1 MMNMSWIIGLAS
13 SFSAAT
19 VAFLFRGGTTSSGG
33 DESQIYVEVDEFELE
48 AMRLELTPFGR
59 FLHVALEIFADD
71 IQELIY
77 VGQILREN
85 RGLLILLV
93 GGVFSMMFALVAG
106 LENVDLPKA
115 LCLST
120 ALYGITTVLVAKSA
134 RRLVLSST
142 QQGKAKLTMT
152 DVRKMMDAVPKE
164 EFCDL
169 NTCDES
175 LIKKMLSNRGVVQKE
190 CTSTRE
196 DLIKQLH
203 RATRRSTSCCICMSN
218 FLRGESIRVLPRCHH
233 EFHTSCIDQW
243 ACTFVSGS
251 CKRLDTKHGNPT
263 CPLCNTCVTAE

>member
-1 MMNMSWIIGLAS
+1 MNMSWIIGVAS
-13 SFSAAT
+13 SLSVAA
-19 VAFLFRGGTTSSGG
+19 VAFLFRGGTTSAGG
-33 DESQIYVEVDEFELE
+33 DESQIYAEVDEFELE
-48 AMRLELTPFGR
+48 AMRLELTPVGR
-59 FLHVALEIFADD
+59 FLHMAVEFFADD

-93 GGVFSMMFALVAG
+93 GGVCSMMMALVAG
-106 LENVDLPKA
+106 LENVDILKA
-115 LCLST
+115 LGLST

-169 NTCDES
+169 DTCDES
-175 LIKKMLSNRGVVQKE
+175 LIKKMLSNRGVVQIE
-190 CTSTRE
+190 CTSNRE

-251 CKRLDTKHGNPT
+251 CKRLDAKHGKPT
-263 CPLCNTCVTAE
+263 CPLCCTCVTTE

>member
-1 MMNMSWIIGLAS
+1 MNMSWIIGVAS
-13 SFSAAT
+13 SLSVAA
-19 VAFLFRGGTTSSGG
+19 VAFLFRGGTTSAGG
-33 DESQIYVEVDEFELE
+33 GESQIYAEVDEFELE
-48 AMRLELTPFGR
+48 AMRLELTPVGR
-59 FLHVALEIFADD
+59 FLHMAVEFFADD

-93 GGVFSMMFALVAG
+93 GGVCSMMMALVAG
-106 LENVDLPKA
+106 LENVDILKA
-115 LCLST
+115 LGLST

-134 RRLVLSST
+134 RRIVLSSN
-142 QQGKAKLTMT
+142 QQGKVKLTMT

-169 NTCDES
+169 DTCDES
-175 LIKKMLSNRGVVQKE
+175 TIKKMLSNRGVVQIE
-190 CTSTRE
+190 CTSNRE
-196 DLIKQLH
+196 DLIKQLN
-203 RATRRSTSCCICMSN
+203 RSTRRSTSCCICMSN
-218 FLRGESIRVLPRCHH
+218 FLHRESIRVLPRCHH

-251 CKRLDTKHGNPT
+251 CKRLDAKHGKPT